1 MIKCILRLILNNLP
15 FSCCHWSFFFSAKV
29 ILLLCNGCSSKFKN
43 SLDMELFA
51 FFLFKL
57 DELIISDTSFMF
69 DGFVAPKLNF
79 C

>member
-1 MIKCILRLILNNLP
+1 
-15 FSCCHWSFFFSAKV
+15 
-29 ILLLCNGCSSKFKN
+29 
-43 SLDMELFA
+43 MELFA